1 MGKGHYTMN
10 VNRAKKELNIMIVG
24 NFTTEQAQR
33 YASDYNANVK
43 SINPSEYVLRLD
55 CRDLNVITQDLVD
68 SLEACYSLYQSSRF
82 NKVIIEIKQVA
93 ILKMQLNRLARKVG
107 LNCDIVEVSA

>member
-1 MGKGHYTMN
+1 MEKGRYTMN
-10 VNRAKKELNIMIVG
+10 VNRVKKELNIMIEG
-24 NFTTEQAQR
+24 NFSPEQAQR
-33 YASDYNANVK
+33 YVSDYNANVK

-55 CRDLNVITQDLVD
+55 CRDLNVITPDLVD
-68 SLEACYSLYQSSRF
+68 SLEACYILYKSSQF

-93 ILKMQLNRLARKVG
+93 ILKMQLNRIARKVE